1 MYQGSRCLEFATI
14 SLATTLLAIPHAFA
28 QIQSEQTLIFPDSD
42 IFPIASEPPSIDSE
56 SSQDMPQQNAPI
68 DPLDSPHPVPWN
80 WVMET
85 YWELSS
91 SSGSGLRYYRSP
103 SLISPDGRYA
113 AYSRIKLHSEPDLF
127 RSQVT
132 SVMFMENLQT
142 GDLQTIT
149 ASSPLADNPFD
160 DNQAAN
166 IPGAISI
173 LIPVSWSENGDRILS
188 RQFEGIFSTSEASD
202 YAVIWNRNN
211 NTTST
216 VSPAQIRYTNAVLLG
231 WSETYPDQV
240 LFRAGTLGEEE
251 WPIWAVNTEGK
262 TVVASQD
269 KPKVFG
275 TVVNQIWTGPQGIK
289 PEL

>member
-1 MYQGSRCLEFATI
+1 MYQGSRCLEFAI
-14 SLATTLLAIPHAFA
+14 NLLATTLLVAPRTFA
-28 QIQSEQTLIFPDSD
+28 QIPSTQMLLMPPSEI
-42 IFPIASEPPSIDSE
+42 IPIASEPISVDFE
-56 SSQDMPQQNAPI
+56 SSQDMPQQNNSI

-91 SSGSGLRYYRSP
+91 NGGSGLRYYRSP

-113 AYSRIKLHSEPDLF
+113 AYSRIKLHSQTDLF

-188 RQFEGIFSTSEASD
+188 RQFEDIFSTSEASD
-202 YAVIWNRNN
+202 YAVIWNRDDNS
-211 NTTST
+211 TST
-216 VSPAQIRYTNAVLLG
+216 VAPEQINYTNAVLLG
-231 WSETYPDQV
+231 WSETYPEQV
-240 LFRAGTLGEEE
+240 LFRAGTLGDEE
-251 WPIWAVNTEGK
+251 WPIWAVNVEGK
-262 TVVASQD
+262 TAIAGEDQ
-269 KPKVFG
+269 PKVFG
-275 TVVNQIWTGPQGIK
+275 TVVNQIWTGPQGLR
-289 PEL
+289 P

>member
-1 MYQGSRCLEFATI
+1 MYQGSRCLEFAI
-14 SLATTLLAIPHAFA
+14 NLLATTLLVAPHTFA
-28 QIQSEQTLIFPDSD
+28 QIPFEQMLLMPPSEIM
-42 IFPIASEPPSIDSE
+42 PIASEPLSVDFEYP
-56 SSQDMPQQNAPI
+56 QDMPQQNRSI

-91 SSGSGLRYYRSP
+91 NGGSGLRYYRSP

-113 AYSRIKLHSEPDLF
+113 AYSRIKLHSQTDLF

-202 YAVIWNRNN
+202 YAVIWNRDNN
-211 NTTST
+211 STST
-216 VSPAQIRYTNAVLLG
+216 VAPEQVNYTNAVLLG
-231 WSETYPDQV
+231 WSETYPEQV
-240 LFRAGTLGEEE
+240 LFRAGTLGDEE
-251 WPIWAVNTEGK
+251 WPIWAVNIEGK
-262 TVVASQD
+262 TAIAGQD
-269 KPKVFG
+269 QPKVFG
-275 TVVNQIWTGPQGIK
+275 TVVNQIWTGPQGLR
-289 PEL
+289 P